1 MEDILGAMINLRDV
15 ASLAVNGKANF
26 ACVAQCI
33 AQSVDEV
40 IGTFLVDGNEASVTI
55 AGVKHAQ
62 VIARVEK

>member
-1 MEDILGAMINLRDV
+1 MEDMLGAVINLRDV

-40 IGTFLVDGNEASVTI
+40 IN
-55 AGVKHAQ
+55 
-62 VIARVEK
+62 